1 MCGRLTAAVCL
12 LLVGPIVPL
21 VAERQAQTR
30 TTCRR
35 PPIEPC
41 TIRHGRFSTQNGI
54 TQTIWLV
61 GTRRRLNVTNEV
73 SDFLPASALKYTEL
87 TSPDHSYIFGDFT
100 ICPLEPDRPGFMR
113 EVCVVDAK
121 NLVVQNID
129 NPQHPFRIDSIES
142 GPVAR

>member
-1 MCGRLTAAVCL
+1 
-12 LLVGPIVPL
+12 
-21 VAERQAQTR
+21 
-30 TTCRR
+30 
-35 PPIEPC
+35 
-41 TIRHGRFSTQNGI
+41 
-54 TQTIWLV
+54 V
-61 GTRRRLNVTNEV
+61 GTRRRLNVTNRV